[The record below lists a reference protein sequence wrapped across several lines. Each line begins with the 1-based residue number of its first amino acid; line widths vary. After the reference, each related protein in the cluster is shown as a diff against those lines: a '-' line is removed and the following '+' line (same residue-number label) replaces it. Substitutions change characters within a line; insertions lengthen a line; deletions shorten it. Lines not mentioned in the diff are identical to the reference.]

1 MFLDLAFLVILLAN
15 NAKMF
20 ISNSAY
26 PDTFKTC
33 MKLVFQ
39 TTFEGAHL
47 SWLTLDVLDLA
58 TGADSDFEESATPAQ
73 IHKYKCYSAD
83 PCLQKD
89 SISIFRY
96 FHSITEAYES
106 FFFLSWE

>member
-1 MFLDLAFLVILLAN
+1 
-15 NAKMF
+15 
-20 ISNSAY
+20 
-26 PDTFKTC
+26 

-47 SWLTLDVLDLA
+47 SWLTVDVLDLA
-58 TGADSDFEESATPAQ
+58 TGADSDFEESATPAK

-83 PCLQKD
+83 PRLQKD

-106 FFFLSWE
+106 FFFLKLRIKDIYFSFISFKRMKKEKKE